1 MIRQSGGE
9 TLWEVFYKKRG
20 LYVQSKPR
28 RQPIRRLGGV
38 FYVFSLRVVVPLD
51 RYKFLIKGS
60 KSCSVDSYF
69 KGVGV
74 TGMLK
79 KCEKNV
85 KSYFLRETVKQE
97 PVG

>member
-1 MIRQSGGE
+1 MGE
-9 TLWEVFYKKRG
+9 VIYKKEG
-20 LYVQSKPR
+20 LDFKSKPR
-28 RQPIRRLGGV
+28 RQPIRRLEGIL
-38 FYVFSLRVVVPLD
+38 YVFSLRVVVPLD
-51 RYKFLIKGS
+51 RSKFLIKGS

>member
-1 MIRQSGGE
+1 VGE
-9 TLWEVFYKKRG
+9 VIYKKRG
-20 LYVQSKPR
+20 ALFQIKAPEATYQE
-28 RQPIRRLGGV
+28 V

-51 RYKFLIKGS
+51 LSKFLIKGS
-60 KSCSVDSYF
+60 ESCSVDSYF

-74 TGMLK
+74 TGVLK

>member
-1 MIRQSGGE
+1 M
-9 TLWEVFYKKRG
+9 
-20 LYVQSKPR
+20 
-28 RQPIRRLGGV
+28 RRLGGV
-38 FYVFSLRVVVPLD
+38 FYVFSLRVVTPLD
-51 RYKFLIKGS
+51 RSKFLIKGS

-85 KSYFLRETVKQE
+85 KCYF
-97 PVG
+97 